1 MVNYFGFEHIGSIA
15 IIVLALLGVMSIFS
29 WSFMFYKWFQLSS
42 VGKNN
47 SVFFNKFIES
57 KDKGSLTSFAQ
68 INESYAAHMYLLNKD
83 SYASAAT
90 FMEMVNKKLE
100 GSFPWLASV
109 GATSP
114 FIGLFGTVW
123 GIINAFSSIG
133 TAQSVSIST
142 VAPGIS
148 EALIT
153 TAAGIFVAVPAVIGY
168 NILHS
173 HLSSLMEELSG
184 FLEAMSHEKI

>member
-1 MVNYFGFEHIGSIA
+1 MKSYFGFEHIGSIA
-15 IIVLALLGVMSIFS
+15 VVVLGILLVMSLFS
-29 WSFMFYKWFQLSS
+29 WSFIIYKWFQLNIIDRKNKGFLDRFINSS
-42 VGKNN
+42 D
-47 SVFFNKFIES
+47 
-57 KDKGSLTSFAQ
+57 KDSLSSFAKANGSL
-68 INESYAAHMYLLNKD
+68 AANIYMLKKD

-90 FMEMVNKKLE
+90 FLE
-100 GSFPWLASV
+100 LVGKDIEGKFSWLASV
-109 GATSP
+109 GSTSP

-133 TAQSVSIST
+133 VAENVSIAT

-168 NILHS
+168 NILYS
-173 HLSSLMEELSG
+173 RFSAIIRELEG
-184 FLEAMSHEKI
+184 FLEAISHETK

>member
-42 VGKNN
+42 VGKKN
-47 SVFFNKFIES
+47 SVFFSKFIES

-173 HLSSLMEELSG
+173 QLSSLMEELSG

>member
-173 HLSSLMEELSG
+173 QLSSLMEELSG